1 MRRHSNR
8 RNRPKSFDPKDMS
21 FQDLQA
27 LPKKSLLL
35 LASARNLV
43 TTGSKAQLAQRIFE
57 HDHHNLPRHPAAT
70 TDQANIPLQ
79 SQNVIDV
86 PNTDQ
91 TFTSGQL
98 DQLRVLIAEAV
109 GTESRRPAG
118 EITTNLLSPVSAS
131 SLPRAHDGLQQNGVL
146 PSSNPLGTRP
156 LEVNTVTPGLLPP
169 SLLPVTQPQSN
180 LTDQHLPPLPQK
192 LRNKI
197 LKREYVDFTDLLSSN
212 MYPVHTSSSAD
223 NFTLAINPED
233 TSTLSFVPSQ
243 QKKSRITGLSSWLEA
258 WNLYFRTLLSGFPHL
273 APDLLAYQDQICK
286 FSRKFKS
293 SAWLMYDT
301 AFRHM
306 AASNLSTSWSTINE
320 QLYNDILK
328 EETLPFCITCQ
339 SYGHRT
345 VACPSRSKTA
355 QSFRPS
361 AGGSFTNTSSTSTM
375 PDPVK
380 SSASTVNLPSQ
391 AFQLQ
396 PNARWSI
403 CRDFN
408 RRLCRRPNCQFQH
421 ICNKPE
427 CGGNHPGFQC
437 PKPV

>member
-8 RNRPKSFDPKDMS
+8 RNRPKSFDPKAMS
-21 FQDLQA
+21 FQDLHA
-27 LPKKSLLL
+27 LPKKLLLL
-35 LASARNLV
+35 LASAHNLV
-43 TTGSKAQLAQRIFE
+43 TTGSKAQLAQWIFE
-57 HDHHNLPRHPAAT
+57 NDDNNLPQHPAAT
-70 TDQANIPLQ
+70 VDQANIPLQ
-79 SQNVIDV
+79 LQNLVDV
-86 PNTDQ
+86 ANTEQ

-98 DQLRVLIAEAV
+98 DQLRVLIAEAIS
-109 GTESRRPAG
+109 TESCRPAG
-118 EITTNLLSPVSAS
+118 ENTTALVSLVSTS
-131 SLPRAHDGLQQNGVL
+131 SQLGAHDGIQQDGVL
-146 PSSNPLGTRP
+146 SSCNPLGTRP
-156 LEVNTVTPGLLPP
+156 LEMNPVTPGLLPS

-180 LTDQHLPPLPQK
+180 PTDPALLPLPQK
-192 LRNKI
+192 LKNKI

-212 MYPVHTSSSAD
+212 MYPVHTCSSSD

-233 TSTLSFVPSQ
+233 TSMLSFVPSQ
-243 QKKSRITGLSSWLEA
+243 QKKSHINGLSSWLEA

-301 AFRHM
+301 AFCHM
-306 AASNLSTSWSTINE
+306 AASNLSTSWSKINE

-328 EETLPFCITCQ
+328 EETLPFCITCH

-345 VACPSRSKTA
+345 VACPSRSKTT
-355 QSFRPS
+355 QPFRPS
-361 AGGSFTNTSSTSTM
+361 VGGSFANASSTSTR
-375 PDPVK
+375 PDSVK
-380 SSASTVNLPSQ
+380 SSASTANPPLQ
-391 AFQLQ
+391 AFQPQ
-396 PNARWSI
+396 PNAIWSI
-403 CRDFN
+403 CCDFN
-408 RRLCRRPNCQFQH
+408 CRLCRRPNCQFQH